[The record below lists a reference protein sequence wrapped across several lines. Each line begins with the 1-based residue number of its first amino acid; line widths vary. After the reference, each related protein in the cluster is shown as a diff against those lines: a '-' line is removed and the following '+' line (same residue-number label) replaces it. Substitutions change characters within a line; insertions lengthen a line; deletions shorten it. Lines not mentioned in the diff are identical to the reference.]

1 MEERMHRLLDLG
13 YSPLEVQG
21 IFYDEIRKAL
31 DKVESERYLR
41 IAFDSPQGSSSR
53 SILRRH
59 GYMAEWFG
67 HVGCRGETRV
77 YLPKTKSF
85 EDFKQILEALELL
98 DNYSIIQEI

>member
-1 MEERMHRLLDLG
+1 MEERMNRLLDLG

-41 IAFDSPQGSSSR
+41 ISFDSPQGSSSR

-67 HVGCRGETRV
+67 YDGCRGETRV
-77 YLPKTKSF
+77 YLPKTEKF
-85 EDFKQILEALELL
+85 ENFKQILKDLDLL
-98 DNYSIIQEI
+98 DNYSKIQEI

>member
-41 IAFDSPQGSSSR
+41 ISFDSPQGSSSR

-59 GYMAEWFG
+59 GYLVEWFG
-67 HVGCRGETRV
+67 HDGCRGETRV
-77 YLPKTKSF
+77 YLPKTEKF
-85 EDFKQILEALELL
+85 ENFKQILKDLDLL
-98 DNYSIIQEI
+98 DNYSKIQEI